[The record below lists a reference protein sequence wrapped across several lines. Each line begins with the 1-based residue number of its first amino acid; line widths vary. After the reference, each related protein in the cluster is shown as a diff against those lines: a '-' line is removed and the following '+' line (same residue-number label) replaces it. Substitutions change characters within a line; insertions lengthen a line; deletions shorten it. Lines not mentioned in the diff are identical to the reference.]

1 MLRGSVSSEHSV
13 WGCNKGAGLSDVRLL
28 SNTASRQHS
37 FEAIQL
43 LMQMNLDP
51 HLHRAVCVEVA
62 NSGRDNNSRYRPE
75 DMTLMVSN
83 DDLQRARSSLA
94 EAELAPRPSD
104 RYLAAHLAAL
114 RVVAVVLSHRAP
126 PTTGRLNGRTRN
138 GRSQNSSAQNS
149 SAQNG
154 SAQNG
159 RSQNGRRQ
167 NAWRMLAEVAPELA
181 EWAAF
186 FAATEPKR
194 DAIRAGATSIV
205 SEREA
210 DDLVRDAEAFL
221 RVVERAVGFSAGFRA
236 GFSTGFRAEAA
247 STRGFS
253 SMSERSSDAAS
264 H

>member
-1 MLRGSVSSEHSV
+1 MR
-13 WGCNKGAGLSDVRLL
+13 
-28 SNTASRQHS
+28 
-37 FEAIQL
+37 
-43 LMQMNLDP
+43 MNLDP
-51 HLHRAVCVEVA
+51 HLHRGVCVEVG
-62 NSGRDNNSRYRPE
+62 NSGRDSNSRHRPE

-126 PTTGRLNGRTRN
+126 PTTGRPNGRARN
-138 GRSQNSSAQNS
+138 GGPQNSSAQNS
-149 SAQNG
+149 SAQK
-154 SAQNG
+154 G

-205 SEREA
+205 SGREA

-236 GFSTGFRAEAA
+236 GFSTGFKAEAG
-247 STRGFS
+247 STPGFS

>member
-1 MLRGSVSSEHSV
+1 MR
-13 WGCNKGAGLSDVRLL
+13 
-28 SNTASRQHS
+28 
-37 FEAIQL
+37 
-43 LMQMNLDP
+43 MNLDP
-51 HLHRAVCVEVA
+51 HLHRGVCVEVG
-62 NSGRDNNSRYRPE
+62 NSGRDSNSRHRPE

-126 PTTGRLNGRTRN
+126 PTTGRPNGRARN
-138 GRSQNSSAQNS
+138 GRPQNSSAQNS
-149 SAQNG
+149 SAQK
-154 SAQNG
+154 G

-205 SEREA
+205 SGREA

-221 RVVERAVGFSAGFRA
+221 RVVERAVGFSAGF
-236 GFSTGFRAEAA
+236 STGFKAEAG
-247 STRGFS
+247 STPGFS